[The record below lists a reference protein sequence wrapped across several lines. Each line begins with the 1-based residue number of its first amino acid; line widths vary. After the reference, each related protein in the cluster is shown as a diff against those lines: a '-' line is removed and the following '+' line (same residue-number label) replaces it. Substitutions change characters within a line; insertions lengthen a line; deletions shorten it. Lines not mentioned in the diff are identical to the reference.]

1 MPHICI
7 ELKTQEDP
15 TECWDAREGRSA
27 RIVLVNSKHY
37 SIRTRFLSHNL

>member
-1 MPHICI
+1 M
-7 ELKTQEDP
+7 LG
-15 TECWDAREGRSA
+15 REGGKECEEILLRSA